1 MFTLTR
7 QDAQAS
13 NAVVT
18 GILPIDSQNAHVL
31 FDSGAT
37 YFFISTFFATTLGR
51 DPSPL
56 GEFLIVA
63 TPMGHSLLANSVYK
77 SCEILLEGKSFMA
90 DLIELDMVDFD
101 VILGM
106 DSLAACHATLDC
118 HNKVVKFDISR
129 EPTAVFQGDQN
140 WSSCH
145 LISTVKAH
153 RLLRKGCQGY
163 LAMVKDVNVSIAEL
177 EQVPV
182 VCEYPDVFPEWYTT
196 K

>member
-1 MFTLTR
+1 MSSFQPFSSGVATPMGQMGKSSGLGSRAPNRSHRGGRGSEGRGQGQTSRGQARVFTLTR

-77 SCEILLEGKSFMA
+77 SCEILLEGKSFME
-90 DLIELDMVDFD
+90 D
-101 VILGM
+101 
-106 DSLAACHATLDC
+106 
-118 HNKVVKFDISR
+118 
-129 EPTAVFQGDQN
+129 
-140 WSSCH
+140 
-145 LISTVKAH
+145 
-153 RLLRKGCQGY
+153 
-163 LAMVKDVNVSIAEL
+163 
-177 EQVPV
+177 
-182 VCEYPDVFPEWYTT
+182 
-196 K
+196 